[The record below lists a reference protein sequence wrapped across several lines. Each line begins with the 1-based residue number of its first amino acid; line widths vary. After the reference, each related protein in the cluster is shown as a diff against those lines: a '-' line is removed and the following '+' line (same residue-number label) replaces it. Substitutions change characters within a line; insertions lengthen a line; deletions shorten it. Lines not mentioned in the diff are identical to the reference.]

1 MRRTNGWSDVTAEV
15 SDIRPIENAN
25 INNQSP
31 IADKISPAP
40 DIRECFLNFFRFVTI
55 SCLFIINKIKLQMPW
70 PIAEKKNTVQKFI

>member
-40 DIRECFLNFFRFVTI
+40 DIRECFLNLSNFF
-55 SCLFIINKIKLQMPW
+55 S
-70 PIAEKKNTVQKFI
+70 